1 MRIGAV
7 TIGQSP
13 RTDVVPEFLKAFGGD
28 CELLQCGALD
38 GLSYADVQDLAPTA
52 GDYILVTR
60 MRDGT
65 EVKIAERYINE
76 RMKMC
81 VRQLEENGAGLIVL
95 FCTGEFPELES
106 SCLVLKPDILMEHL
120 IPGILPKGRL
130 GAVLPSAD
138 QIPLLGEKWKRLGLE
153 VELTAVSPYSGT
165 RADFETA
172 ATRLESQKVD
182 LIVLDCIGFNE
193 EIKNIFRETSGLPV
207 VLPRTLL
214 GRIAGELAGG
224 EP

>member
-13 RTDVVPEFLKAFGGD
+13 RTDVAPEFLEAFGRE
-28 CELLQCGALD
+28 CELVQCGALD
-38 GLSYADVQDLAPTA
+38 ELSNADVKDLAPKP

-65 EVKIAERYINE
+65 EVKIAERYIVE

-81 VRQLEENGAGLIVL
+81 VHRLEEKGVELIVL
-95 FCTGEFPELES
+95 FCTGEFPDLDS
-106 SCLVLKPDILMEHL
+106 SCLVLRPDILMEHL
-120 IPGILPKGRL
+120 IPGILLKGRL

-165 RADFETA
+165 RADFEGGRRRPEIPGSGPHRP
-172 ATRLESQKVD
+172 RLHRLQ
-182 LIVLDCIGFNE
+182 
-193 EIKNIFRETSGLPV
+193 
-207 VLPRTLL
+207 
-214 GRIAGELAGG
+214 
-224 EP
+224 